1 MKRTVYRELDHAF
14 GQRMLT
20 LRTAIGQTQAD
31 LAITLGVTR
40 HAVGGW
46 EAGRSYPKAHHL
58 KGLVALGLRQRAFPA
73 GQEREAIR
81 ALWQAARQKSLL
93 DEQWLGELLATL
105 APSPEPGPVT
115 PEPAVASRDAVA
127 PGPAAIPQVDWGDAL
142 DVPTFYGRDEEL
154 ARLGRWLVDEHCR
167 VVSVLGMGGIGKS
180 ALAVTAMRQ
189 VAPHFEVI
197 IWRSLRDEPSCDQL
211 VDACLQLLAPHA
223 TPTTPDSLDGRL
235 QLLMAR
241 LRERRVLLVLDNL
254 EAILEH
260 GAGAGRIRTGFEG
273 YARLLRLVA
282 ETAHQS
288 CLLLTSREKLAD
300 LAPLEGSR
308 APVRTLRLAGL
319 DTRAGERLLLEKD
332 LVGSGQ
338 EQTRLVELY
347 QGNPLAL
354 KIVAQTIVDIFGG
367 TVGPFLAQGEVVFGE
382 VRELLMEQFQR
393 LSALE
398 LHVVSWLAILR
409 EPVRLEELLTAF
421 RAPHGPTPILE
432 ALDRLGRRSLIERG
446 QQPGS
451 FTLQAVVLEYATA
464 QLIAAAGAEIEG
476 DRLEQLLEF
485 GLTHAQA
492 KEYIRRAQEQLL
504 VGPLLRLLG
513 RLYPAPSDLEAR
525 LLALLDQLRGL
536 DQPAQG
542 YGPANLV
549 ALLRLLR
556 GDLRGL
562 DLSRLALRG
571 AFLRDVAM
579 QDVNLTSAVLQGCV
593 LTEAFDDI
601 LALAISPTGAHW
613 AAVSRRGEVRVWEGE
628 GRTLRHL
635 WQAHTTMLWQHL
647 AFSPDGATLV
657 CGSQSSGGARAWD
670 VRSGAL
676 RWSRQLAASIT
687 SLAFSPDGGTLASV
701 GIDAA
706 VRLWDPRDGSPIAQ
720 LPHPTALWSLAW
732 SADGGLLASGDV
744 TGTISLWQLRPGEPA
759 SLARTLTGH
768 THWVMSLAFAP
779 AGDQLASASF
789 DGTVRL
795 WDAADGSCLHT
806 FSGHAERALRVAW
819 SPNGRTLASCSFD
832 RSIRLWDV
840 AARRAQAV
848 LRGHSAV
855 VTGVAFLPDS
865 PTLVSGS
872 DDGTLRVWDLG
883 SRECVR
889 IIGGHVTSVLDLD
902 WSPDGAQIA
911 TGGADTLVTL
921 WDVAQGT
928 VRHELRGHRWVVH
941 SVTWQPG
948 GRLLASTGLDNHILV
963 WDTAAGTL
971 LRELYDP
978 DGLDTVF
985 RGLAWSPDGRM
996 LACGGFV
1003 RGVQVWDTTSFTRRW
1018 VAQTPSA
1025 LIRRVTWR
1033 PDGAQLAAVD
1043 TDGVISLWDADD
1055 GGLLLRL
1062 FGHNGAVMS
1071 VAWSPDGRRIATGSD
1086 GGAGGELFVWD
1097 AQSGERVQTIVGHQ
1111 GVIAALAWSAGGE
1124 QLISGGPD
1132 GVLRWWHAESG
1143 ASLQAQEAHQGA
1155 VHTLKRGPHGQL
1167 ASCGNDGAIV
1177 LWASDTGEQ
1186 IQTLRRNRPYER
1198 MQIAGLAGVS
1208 DLQRAELIALGAVDY
1223 IPVSTAASPDAPA
1236 ASAPQLPGAS
1246 RRRVNGLPSQPTAL
1260 LGREDE
1266 FSAIAATL
1274 AEPSCRLLTLLG
1286 PGGIGKT
1293 RLAIAV
1299 AEAHAP
1305 AYADGAVFVDL
1316 SAVETADQ
1324 LVFTLAAVLSIVFS
1338 GHGDPMAEVLDRLR
1352 ERELLLVLDNF
1363 ERVIAGAELV
1373 AAIVARAPEVRVLVT
1388 SRERLN
1394 LRAEWLFDVEG
1405 LSYPPELPP
1414 EAGARQRQLDLADYS
1429 AVQLFLQRARQVR
1442 PRLAPTEQDLIVVG
1456 RICRLVA
1463 GVPLAVELAAAAVRT
1478 LPLTEIE
1485 RQLRANLDVII
1496 EAPRDLPPRHRSLR
1510 ATFDYSWN
1518 LLSKMERT
1526 LWSQLA
1532 VFRGGWTPEAAEQ
1545 VVGATLPA
1553 LRGLVDRSLV
1563 REIDEGEGGARFTM
1577 LEPIREYALE
1587 RLAAHPDAALVRR
1600 RHVRYFVTLAGSGHA
1615 ALAGP
1620 VQADWL
1626 KQLGSEHDNLR
1637 AALEW
1642 SLVEREAELGLAL
1655 GSALAGFWRIR
1666 GHVAEGRRRLDALL
1680 AAFAGPP
1687 VPRLQVLLGAIM
1699 LAGEQ
1704 DDSVRSQQLAEEL
1717 VTSARALGERRWLG
1731 EAHAVLGKIAL
1742 SQGQAQEALAQFEEA
1757 LALFRAA
1764 GEVRG
1769 EANVLLNL
1777 GRTMLGR
1784 GAIAE
1789 AAAYLSESKTLHRQI
1804 GDSMGLI
1811 YTLLHQG
1818 VIAVAAEEPAEI
1830 RALGREA
1837 LQLAWASQFVSMV
1850 GYSIGLLAIPVM
1862 MEGRLERGVRLFG
1875 AASGVF
1881 ENLGIAMAPPE
1892 QARTEHWLR
1901 VAQEQLEPAIYATAW
1916 EAGRVLPRKAA
1927 VAEALEQEGAA
1938 T

>member
-1 MKRTVYRELDHAF
+1 VKRTVYRELDHAF
-14 GQRMLT
+14 GQLMLT

-31 LAITLGVTR
+31 LAVTLGVTR

-46 EAGRSYPKAHHL
+46 EAGRSYPKAQHL
-58 KGLVALGLRQRAFPA
+58 KGLIALGLRRRAFPA

-81 ALWQAARQKSLL
+81 ALWQAAHQKSLL
-93 DEQWLGELLATL
+93 DERWLDDLLAAP
-105 APSPEPGPVT
+105 APSSGPAPADPGSATVHG
-115 PEPAVASRDAVA
+115 AAGA
-127 PGPAAIPQVDWGDAL
+127 PGTSVDPQVDWGGAL

-154 ARLGRWLVDEHCR
+154 ARLSRWLVDERCR

-180 ALAVTAMRQ
+180 ALAVTAMRR
-189 VAPHFEVI
+189 VAPRFEVV
-197 IWRSLRDEPSCDQL
+197 IWRSLRDEPSCEQL
-211 VDACLQLLAPHA
+211 LDSCLQLLAPHA
-223 TPTTPDSLDGRL
+223 TTDMPESLDGRL
-235 QLLMAR
+235 QLLMER

-260 GAGAGRIRTGFEG
+260 GDGAGRIYAGFHG

-288 CLLLTSREKLAD
+288 CLMLTSREKLAD

-308 APVRTLRLAGL
+308 APVRTLRLTGL
-319 DTRAGERLLLEKD
+319 DASAGELLLMEKGI
-332 LVGSGQ
+332 VSSGQ
-338 EQTRLVELY
+338 EHARLVELY

-367 TVGPFLAQGEVVFGE
+367 AAGPFLAQGEVIFGE
-382 VRELLMEQFQR
+382 VRDLLHQQFQR
-393 LSALE
+393 LSVLE

-409 EPVRLEELLTAF
+409 EPVRLEELLAVF
-421 RAPHGPTPILE
+421 RAPHGPPPILE

-451 FTLQAVVLEYATA
+451 FTLQAVVLEHATA
-464 QLIAAAGAEIEG
+464 QLLATAGAEIEAG
-476 DRLEQLLEF
+476 RLDQLIEY
-485 GLTHAQA
+485 GLTHAQT

-504 VGPLLRLLG
+504 VRPLLQLLG
-513 RLYPAPSDLEAR
+513 RRYPAPADLEAR
-525 LLALLDQLRGL
+525 LCALLAQLRGR
-536 DQPAQG
+536 DQLAQG

-571 AFLRDVAM
+571 AFLRDVPM
-579 QDVNLTSAVLQGCV
+579 QDVNLTGAVLQGCT

-601 LALAISPTGAHW
+601 LALAVSPTGAHW
-613 AAVSRRGEVRVWEGE
+613 AAVSRRGEIRVWEGE

-647 AFSPDGATLV
+647 AFSPDGHTLV

-670 VRSGAL
+670 VRSGEL

-687 SLAFSPDGGTLASV
+687 SLAFAPDGVLASV

-706 VRLWDPRDGSPIAQ
+706 VRLWDPRDGSALAE
-720 LPHPTALWSLAW
+720 LPHPAPLWSLAW
-732 SADGGLLASGDV
+732 TKDGRLLASGDV
-744 TGTISLWQLRPGEPA
+744 TGTIHLWELRPGAPA
-759 SLARTLTGH
+759 SLVRTLAGH

-779 AGDQLASASF
+779 ADDQLASASF

-795 WDAADGSCLHT
+795 WDVPAGSCLHI
-806 FSGHAERALRVAW
+806 FSGHTERALRVTW
-819 SPNGRTLASCSFD
+819 SPDGRTLASCSFD
-832 RSIRLWDV
+832 RTIRLWDV
-840 AARRAQAV
+840 AARQLQAV
-848 LRGHSAV
+848 LRGHTAV
-855 VTGVAFLPDS
+855 VTGVSFLPS
-865 PTLVSGS
+865 SQTVVSGS
-872 DDGTLRVWDLG
+872 DDGTIRVWDVG
-883 SRECVR
+883 SRECVQ

-911 TGGADTLVTL
+911 AGGADTLVTL
-921 WDVAQGT
+921 WDVAKGA
-928 VRHELRGHRWVVH
+928 VRHALRGHRWVVH
-941 SVTWQPG
+941 GVVWQPG
-948 GRLLASTGLDNHILV
+948 GTLLASTGLDNHMLL
-963 WDTAAGTL
+963 WDAAAGTR
-971 LRELYDP
+971 LRELYDS
-978 DGLDTVF
+978 DGLDTIF
-985 RGLAWSPDGRM
+985 RGLAWSPDGRL

-1003 RGVQVWDTTSFTRRW
+1003 RGVQVWDAATFTRRW
-1018 VAQTPSA
+1018 AAQTPSA
-1025 LIRRVTWR
+1025 LIRRVAWR

-1062 FGHNGAVMS
+1062 VGHSGAVMS
-1071 VAWSPDGRRIATGSD
+1071 IAWSPDGRRIATGSD
-1086 GGAGGELFVWD
+1086 GGAGGELLVWD
-1097 AQSGERVQTIVGHQ
+1097 TQTGERVQAILGHE
-1111 GVIAALAWSAGGE
+1111 GLVAALAWSASGE
-1124 QLISGGPD
+1124 QLVSGGPD
-1132 GVLRWWHAESG
+1132 GMLRWWHVESG
-1143 ASLQAQEAHQGA
+1143 AGLRAQEAHQGA
-1155 VHTLKRGPHGQL
+1155 VHALKRGPDGRL

-1177 LWASDTGEQ
+1177 LWDAITGERL
-1186 IQTLRRNRPYER
+1186 QTLRRDRPYER

-1208 DLQRAELIALGAVDY
+1208 DLQRAELIALGAVERA
-1223 IPVSTAASPDAPA
+1223 PETAVIAPA
-1236 ASAPQLPGAS
+1236 APVGAPQPPAPA
-1246 RRRVNGLPSQPTAL
+1246 RRAGGGLPSQPTAL
-1260 LGREDE
+1260 VGREDE
-1266 FSAIAATL
+1266 LSAIAVML

-1286 PGGIGKT
+1286 PGGVGKT

-1299 AEAHAP
+1299 AEAHAS
-1305 AYADGAVFVDL
+1305 AYADGARFVDL
-1316 SAVETADQ
+1316 SAVETVDQ
-1324 LVFTLAAVLSIVFS
+1324 LVFALGAALSIVFT
-1338 GHGDPMAEVLDRLR
+1338 GHGEATAELLRQLR
-1352 ERELLLVLDNF
+1352 ERQLLLVLDNV
-1363 ERVIAGAELV
+1363 EHVIAGAGLV
-1373 AAIVARAPEVRVLVT
+1373 AQIVEMAPAVRVLVT

-1405 LSYPPELPP
+1405 LSYPPELPL
-1414 EAGARQRQLDLADYS
+1414 EAGGTQRQPDLAGYS

-1442 PRLAPTEQDLIVVG
+1442 PRLAPTEQELVAVG
-1456 RICRLVA
+1456 RICGLVA

-1478 LPLTEIE
+1478 LTLAEIE
-1485 RQLRANLDVII
+1485 RQLRANLDVIV
-1496 EAPRDLPPRHRSLR
+1496 EGPRDLPPRHRSLR
-1510 ATFDYSWN
+1510 ATFDYSWR
-1518 LLSKMERT
+1518 LLGRMEQT

-1545 VVGATLPA
+1545 VVGATPSA
-1553 LRGLVDRSLV
+1553 LQGLVDRSLV
-1563 REIDEGEGGARFTM
+1563 REIDEEESGARFTM

-1587 RLAAHPDAALVRR
+1587 RLAVHPDAALVRR
-1600 RHVRYFVTLAGSGHA
+1600 RHVRYFVTIAGSGQARLLGPEQA
-1615 ALAGP
+1615 A
-1620 VQADWL
+1620 WL
-1626 KQLGSEHDNLR
+1626 NRLGSEHDNLR
-1637 AALEW
+1637 AALDW
-1642 SLVEREAELGLAL
+1642 SLAEREAELGLGL

-1666 GHVAEGRRRLDALL
+1666 GHLTEGRRRLDALL

-1704 DDSVRSQQLAEEL
+1704 DDNARSRQLAEEL
-1717 VTSARALGERRWLG
+1717 MAGARALGERRWLG

-1742 SQGQAQEALAQFEEA
+1742 SQGQAPEALARFEEA

-1777 GRTMLGR
+1777 GRTLLGR

-1818 VIAVAAEEPAEI
+1818 VIAVAAEDLAEI
-1830 RALGREA
+1830 QALGREA
-1837 LQLAWASQFVSMV
+1837 LQLAWASQFVSML
-1850 GYSIGLLAIPVM
+1850 GYSIGLLAIPAIL
-1862 MEGRLERGVRLFG
+1862 EGRLERGVRLFG
-1875 AASGVF
+1875 AASRVF
-1881 ENLGIAMAPPE
+1881 EELGIAMAPPE

-1901 VAQEQLEPAIYATAW
+1901 VAQEQLEPAIYTLAW
-1916 EAGRVLPRKAA
+1916 EAGRGLPRKAA
-1927 VAEALEQEGAA
+1927 VAEALESVPGQ
-1938 T
+1938 